1 MNDHKD
7 EFESDLISITAH
19 DLKTPVSAARGF
31 MDLILHSGPLNEA
44 QVRYWEKAMSALDRM
59 ERIIVSLLDLAR
71 LEDGLVLEIETCD
84 LCELAQEA
92 VELLG
97 PMAAQ
102 RNITIIFESAA
113 GAVMLNADE
122 RLLYQVISNL
132 ISNAIKYN
140 VDGGEVHVV
149 ARVERGQA
157 RLDVG
162 DTGIG
167 IPADELAQVFK
178 RFYRTTRRETR
189 KIEGTGLGLTIAE
202 AIIEAH
208 GGRIWVE
215 SVLDKGTT
223 FSFVLPISSSKR
235 TTRRGKSPAG
245 RKTGTGHS
253 GFNVLRGESASEQS
267 DAVDDDSQESSGPE
281 QHESDSQSDEV

>member
-1 MNDHKD
+1 MSDHKD

-31 MDLILHSGPLNEA
+31 MDLILHSGPLNDV
-44 QVRYWEKAMSALDRM
+44 QIRYWEKAMSALDRM

-71 LEDGLVLEIETCD
+71 LEEGLVLEIEECD
-84 LCELAQEA
+84 LCDLAQEA
-92 VELLG
+92 VELMG

-102 RNITIIFESAA
+102 RDITITFEPTAA
-113 GAVMLNADE
+113 PVKFNGDE

-149 ARVERGQA
+149 ARLERGQA

-167 IPADELAQVFK
+167 IPAEELAQVFK
-178 RFYRTTRRETR
+178 RFYRTSRRETR

-202 AIIEAH
+202 AIIQAH

-215 SVLDKGTT
+215 SVLGKGTT
-223 FSFVLPISSSKR
+223 FSFELPTSN
-235 TTRRGKSPAG
+235 RRRARGGISPA
-245 RKTGTGHS
+245 RRNAEARHS

-267 DAVDDDSQESSGPE
+267 DAIDDDSQESPGPE
-281 QHESDSQSDEV
+281 QQESDSRSDEV